1 MELRQLEY
9 FVAVAE
15 EAGFTRAAERVH
27 ISQPGI
33 SAQVRQLER
42 ELGAELFD
50 RSGRTAALT
59 AAGEA
64 ALAHARAAL
73 GAAAAVRAA
82 VDEVTG
88 LVRGRLVVGMVTA
101 CEVTPLFEALAAFHR
116 AHAGV
121 ELSLLEDT
129 SDRLVERVRTGDAD
143 LALVGW
149 AGGPP
154 PGLDA
159 LTVVRERLVVAAP
172 DGHPVLDERPLTLAA
187 VNRHP
192 VVCLPAGTG
201 IRTVF
206 DRACA
211 ARGVRPGIALQAT
224 APGAVVDL
232 ARRGLGVA
240 VLSESMVGAP
250 DGLQPRLIDDVDD
263 PAVLALVWPDR
274 PPSPALRRLL
284 GHAHRAFGVVDQGEP
299 APGPSA

>member
-1 MELRQLEY
+1 
-9 FVAVAE
+9 
-15 EAGFTRAAERVH
+15 
-27 ISQPGI
+27 
-33 SAQVRQLER
+33 
-42 ELGAELFD
+42 
-50 RSGRTAALT
+50 
-59 AAGEA
+59 
-64 ALAHARAAL
+64 
-73 GAAAAVRAA
+73 